1 MQLDILTP
9 EEYWHYNYGDEH
21 DDKDIFDKD
30 DSSCVLAIHDG
41 KWYAC

>member
-21 DDKDIFDKD
+21 DDKDIFDKFVQD
-30 DSSCVLAIHDG
+30 MDIRYFLPVS
-41 KWYAC
+41 